1 MHPLTRGTGGAR
13 MASVDLKLL
22 VERLDDACRRAL
34 EASAGLT
41 LSRTHYNVELEHWL
55 LLLLDQPQGD
65 VARLL
70 ARFGVE
76 PGRLQAQL
84 NEALDRMATGNGR
97 APGLAPELVG
107 VAKEAWLLA

>member
-1 MHPLTRGTGGAR
+1 

-55 LLLLDQPQGD
+55 LQLLDLPQAD
-65 VARLL
+65 IARIL
-70 ARFGVE
+70 AHFGVH
-76 PGRLQAQL
+76 PGRLQAEL
-84 NEALDRMATGNGR
+84 NGGLDRMATGNGR
-97 APGLAPELVG
+97 APALSPELVG
-107 VAKEAWLLA
+107 VAKEA